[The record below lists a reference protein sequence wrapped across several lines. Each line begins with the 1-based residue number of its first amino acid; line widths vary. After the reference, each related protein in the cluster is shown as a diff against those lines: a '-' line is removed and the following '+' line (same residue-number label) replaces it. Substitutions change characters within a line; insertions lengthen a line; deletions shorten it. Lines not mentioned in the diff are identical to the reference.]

1 MKRTTIPQSFRYDY
15 VHARAKSWQG
25 RGERRGGEGREG
37 RSSSS
42 GGMAG
47 AWLAVIFSRPAA
59 GCSAGPLASDLH
71 LAACIIH
78 GGGGA
83 QAVPVVTSTKGLTSA
98 PSAPCEVCA
107 RLPTLHTGTLIM
119 PGDIVPCEHSPQELE
134 PHPSLNPASVTAE
147 RPWEREP
154 RCGCPEGREWRAGR
168 SLTVRYAA
176 VSRTSHSP
184 RRHHVLYSRCSSL
197 TLPAPH
203 SH

>member
-1 MKRTTIPQSFRYDY
+1 MKRTTIPPSFRYNY
-15 VHARAKSWQG
+15 VHARARSWQG
-25 RGERRGGEGREG
+25 IGERRGGEGREG

-42 GGMAG
+42 GMAG
-47 AWLAVIFSRPAA
+47 AWLAVIFPWPAA
-59 GCSAGPLASDLH
+59 GCSASPLASDLH

-78 GGGGA
+78 GGT
-83 QAVPVVTSTKGLTSA
+83 QAVPVVTSPKGLTSA
-98 PSAPCEVCA
+98 PSAPREVCA
-107 RLPTLHTGTLIM
+107 RLPTLHTSTRIM
-119 PGDIVPCEHSPQELE
+119 PRDIVPCELSPQELE
-134 PHPSLNPASVTAE
+134 PHPSLNLASVTGG
-147 RPWEREP
+147 RPREREP